1 PELKE
6 LEKERKKVSDRTPK
20 CVKPPTKEII
30 EHNKKIEKELEIIE
44 HNKKMVKELE
54 KKGIIS
60 NIDG

>member
-1 PELKE
+1 M
-6 LEKERKKVSDRTPK
+6 SDRTPK
-20 CVKPPTKEII
+20 WVKPPTK
-30 EHNKKIEKELEIIE
+30 EIIE